1 MTDENKSMDEE
12 KSFLYIEFEDM
23 GSVEIIKYDHKNLTP
38 LQLLAMASFFEFE
51 GKSGLATQRAA
62 QVQAQLERQQQQ
74 KIAVPKSTIE
84 IGK

>member
-1 MTDENKSMDEE
+1 MSDENTNEE

-23 GSVEIIKYDHKNLTP
+23 GSVEIRKYDHKNLTP

-62 QVQAQLERQQQQ
+62 QVEVQLKLQQQQ

-84 IGK
+84 LGKK

>member
-1 MTDENKSMDEE
+1 MIDENTNEE

-23 GSVEIIKYDHKNLTP
+23 GSVEIKKYDHKNLTP

-62 QVQAQLERQQQQ
+62 QVQVQMTRQQQQ
-74 KIAVPKSTIE
+74 KIAVPKATIE
-84 IGK
+84 LGKK